1 MPKLIS
7 RATRGPLL
15 PLEKTRASASK
26 APTLNKK
33 TPQTLKSKRLDDL
46 AKRIRICVKC
56 PLHESRTLAVPGE
69 GKVNARFMV
78 IGEAP
83 GKQEDLAGRPFVGNA
98 GRYLDHVLEGTGL
111 QRADFFITN
120 IVKCR
125 PPSNRTPKAG
135 EIDTCTSLYLFGQIE
150 QINPELI
157 LLLGNTAVKTM
168 LGLKSVEEARGRIIT
183 QEQRKYLAS
192 YHPAVRFYREDLAQ
206 KIKEDFALLKTELTD
221 SSKA

>member
-1 MPKLIS
+1 MPKLMS
-7 RATRGPLL
+7 NPRRNVPRTARRL
-15 PLEKTRASASK
+15 PLSERRKGK
-26 APTLNKK
+26 G
-33 TPQTLKSKRLDDL
+33 KRLEIIPSRKLDDL

-69 GKVNARFMV
+69 GKVDAKLMV

-125 PPSNRTPKAG
+125 PPSNRTPKTG
-135 EIDTCTSLYLFGQIE
+135 EIETCTSLYLFE
-150 QINPELI
+150 QIKLLDPKLI
-157 LLLGNTAVKTM
+157 LLLGTTAVKTM
-168 LGLKSVEEARGRIIT
+168 LGLNSVEEARGRIIARLG
-183 QEQRKYLAS
+183 QNYLAT

-206 KIKEDFALLKTELTD
+206 KIKQDFALLKTGLL
-221 SSKA
+221 KHR